1 MIKIVGLGP
10 GAREAVTLGAYEELK
25 SAEKIF
31 LRTEIH
37 PTVEYLREWGIRFET
52 YDEKYESLDSFDDI
66 YENIALD
73 LIKQHEEFKDIVYA
87 VPGHPQ
93 VAEKTVSRLIGLCDE
108 GNVEYKIL
116 PAVSFIDALIGALK
130 IDPVG
135 GLKIV
140 DAFDLD
146 SQIMD
151 RRCGTV
157 ITQVYDKYIASEV
170 KIKLM
175 EYYKDDCDIYFVRA
189 AGIQGQESVR
199 RIKLFELDRQS
210 DIDYL
215 TSIYVPRDT
224 ESIKDF
230 TDLLAIMDTLRDE
243 NGCPWDREQTHKSLE
258 RYLVEESYEVIE
270 AIDEEDFGLLSEE
283 LGDVLFQVVFHA
295 RIGKENE
302 AFNMNDVINTI
313 CHKMIN
319 RHPHVF
325 AKEVADTS
333 EAVLVNWDKIKREE
347 QGLKSHT
354 DELKHVAK
362 SLPSLIRAEKVQKKA
377 AKVGFD
383 WVSVEGALDKVLE
396 EYHEIK
402 EACKESGKEK
412 TSEEV
417 GDLLFAAVN
426 VARFLDID
434 PEYALHYTI
443 EKFIN
448 RFKYIEDHAV
458 AKGLSLEEMTLEEM
472 DRLWNEAKLNK
483 IG

>member
-25 SAEKIF
+25 GAGKIF

-37 PTVEYLREWGIRFET
+37 PTVKYLREWGIRFET

-73 LIKQHEEFKDIVYA
+73 LIKKHEEFKDIVYA

-93 VAEKTVSRLIGLCDE
+93 VAEKTVSLLLGLCDE
-108 GNVEYKIL
+108 REIEYRIL
-116 PAVSFIDALIGALK
+116 PAVSFIDALIDTLK

-146 SQIMD
+146 SQLMD

-170 KIKLM
+170 KLKLM
-175 EYYKDDCDIYFVRA
+175 EYYRDDCDVYFVRA
-189 AGIQGQESVR
+189 AGIEGQESIR
-199 RIKLFELDRQS
+199 RIKLFELDRQA

-215 TSIYVPRDT
+215 TSVYIPRDT
-224 ESIKDF
+224 ESVKDF
-230 TDLLAIMDTLRDE
+230 ADLLDIMDTLRGE
-243 NGCPWDREQTHKSLE
+243 GGCPWDREQTHESLR

-270 AIDEEDFGLLSEE
+270 AIDEGDYAMLSEE

-313 CHKMIN
+313 CLKMIN

-325 AKEVADTS
+325 SKAVADTS
-333 EAVLVNWDKIKREE
+333 DEVLVNWDKIKRKE

-383 WVSVEGALDKVLE
+383 WESVDGALDKVLE

-402 EACKESGKEK
+402 EARKSEEKEK
-412 TSEEV
+412 VSEEI

-443 EKFIN
+443 EKFIS
-448 RFKYIEDHAV
+448 RFKYIEDQAGL
-458 AKGLSLEEMTLEEM
+458 KGLVLSEMTLEEM
-472 DRLWNEAKLNK
+472 DRLWNEAKNK
-483 IG
+483 

>member
-1 MIKIVGLGP
+1 MIKIIGLGP

-52 YDEKYESLDSFDDI
+52 YDDKYESLDSFDEI

-93 VAEKTVSRLIGLCDE
+93 VAEKTVSLLLGLCGE
-108 GNVEYKIL
+108 RNVEYKIL
-116 PAVSFIDALIGALK
+116 PAVSFIDAMIDVLK

-157 ITQVYDKYIASEV
+157 VTQVYDKYIASEV
-170 KIKLM
+170 KLKLM
-175 EYYKDDCDIYFVRA
+175 EYYKDDSVIYFVRA
-189 AGIQGQESVR
+189 AGIEGQESVR
-199 RIKLFELDRQS
+199 RIRLFELDRQI

-215 TSIYVPRDT
+215 TSIYIPRDT

-230 TDLLAIMDTLRDE
+230 TDLMAIMDTLRGE
-243 NGCPWDREQTHKSLE
+243 GGCPWDREQTHKSLK

-270 AIDEEDFGLLSEE
+270 AIDEEDYSMLSEE

-302 AFNMNDVINTI
+302 AFNINDVINTI
-313 CHKMIN
+313 CLKMIS

-325 AKEVADTS
+325 AKEVAETS
-333 EAVLVNWDKIKREE
+333 EAVLVNWDRIKREE
-347 QGLKSHT
+347 QGLKSTT

-383 WVSVEGALDKVLE
+383 WDSVEGALDKVLE

-402 EACKESGKEK
+402 EAYKGSEKEK

-443 EKFIN
+443 EKFIS
-448 RFKYIEDHAV
+448 RFKYIEDHA
-458 AKGLSLEEMTLEEM
+458 ALIGLSIEDMTLEEM
-472 DRLWNEAKLNK
+472 DGLWNEAKSNK

>member
-10 GAREAVTLGAYEELK
+10 GAREAVTLGAYQELK

-37 PTVEYLREWGIRFET
+37 PTVKYLREWGISFET

-66 YENIALD
+66 YRNIALD
-73 LIKQHEEFKDIVYA
+73 LIKKHEEFKEIVYA

-93 VAEKTVSRLIGLCDE
+93 VAEKTVSLLLGLCSE
-108 GNVEYKIL
+108 QKIEYRIL
-116 PAVSFIDALIGALK
+116 PAVSFIDALIDALE

-170 KIKLM
+170 KLKLM
-175 EYYKDDCDIYFVRA
+175 EYYKDDCDVYFVRA
-189 AGIQGQESVR
+189 AGIEGQESIR
-199 RIKLFELDRQS
+199 KIKLFELDRQS

-215 TSIYVPRDT
+215 TSLYIPKGT
-224 ESIKDF
+224 ESVMDF
-230 TDLLAIMDTLRDE
+230 TDLLEIMDKLRGED
-243 NGCPWDREQTHKSLE
+243 GCPWDREQTHKSLR

-270 AIDEEDFGLLSEE
+270 AIDEEDYSMLSEE

-295 RIGKENE
+295 RIGKESE

-313 CHKMIN
+313 CLKMIN

-325 AKEVADTS
+325 AKAFADTS
-333 EAVLVNWDKIKREE
+333 EEVLVNWDKIKRKE

-377 AKVGFD
+377 AKAGFD
-383 WVSVEGALDKVLE
+383 WESVEGALDKVLE
-396 EYHEIK
+396 EYHEIREVYK
-402 EACKESGKEK
+402 GDEK
-412 TSEEV
+412 DKISEEV

-443 EKFIN
+443 EKFIS
-448 RFKYIEDHAV
+448 RFKYIEDQAGS
-458 AKGLSLEEMTLEEM
+458 KGLVLEEMTLDEM
-472 DRLWNEAKLNK
+472 DELWNEAKNK
-483 IG
+483 